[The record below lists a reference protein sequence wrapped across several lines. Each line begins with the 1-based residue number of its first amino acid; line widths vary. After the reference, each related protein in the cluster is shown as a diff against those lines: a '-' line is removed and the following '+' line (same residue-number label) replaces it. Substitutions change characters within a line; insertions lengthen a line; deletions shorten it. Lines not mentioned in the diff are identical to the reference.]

1 MYVLIMAGGV
11 GSRLWPR
18 SRKQRPKQLLNLT
31 SERSMFQEAVARLDP
46 LFKPEQIFV
55 VTSAD
60 CVPAMR
66 EQVPDLPAQNY
77 VVEPSGH
84 GTAPCIGLS
93 ALYLRRLDP
102 EAVMV
107 VLTADHFIEKWDL
120 FRQALAAAGR
130 LARQGRLVTLGI
142 KPTFPS
148 TGYGYILR
156 DARLTDVEDVEAYK
170 VKRFTEKPDLPT
182 ARKFLATGRYYWNSG
197 MFIWRVV
204 DVMAEF
210 RWQMLRL
217 YEQLTEIDAA
227 LGTPQE
233 REVLER
239 VWQDVENQ
247 TIDYG
252 IMEGARNVAVIPVD
266 IGWSDV
272 GSWATLLDILP
283 GDEDG
288 NVVTGEHLSLDT
300 KRTLV
305 YSPHRLVATMGLEDM
320 IVVDAGDA
328 LLVCPKNRAQDVKK
342 IVDMLKA
349 QGKDSY
355 L

>member
-1 MYVLIMAGGV
+1 MAGGV

-18 SRKQRPKQLLNLT
+18 SRKQTPKQLLNLT
-31 SERSMFQEAVARLDP
+31 SERTMFQEAVTRLTS
-46 LFKPEQIFV
+46 FFEPEQIFV
-55 VTSAD
+55 VTSGG

-66 EQVPDLPAQNY
+66 EQVPELPPENY
-77 VVEPSGH
+77 IVEPSGH

-102 EAVMV
+102 EAVMA
-107 VLTADHFIEKWDL
+107 VLTADHFIARAEP
-120 FRQALAAAGR
+120 FCQALVAAGH

-142 KPTFPS
+142 KPSFPS

-156 DARLTDVEDVEAYK
+156 DEKLTDLEGAEAYR

-182 ARKFLATGRYYWNSG
+182 ARKFLATERYYWNSG
-197 MFIWRVV
+197 MFIWRVA
-204 DVMAEF
+204 DIMAEF
-210 RWQMLRL
+210 RWQMPRL
-217 YEQLTEIDAA
+217 YEQLIEIDEA
-227 LGTPQE
+227 LDTPQGPK
-233 REVLER
+233 VLER
-239 VWQDVENQ
+239 VWQGVENQ

-283 GDEDG
+283 GDGDG
-288 NVVTGEHLSLDT
+288 NVVTGHHLGVDT
-300 KRTLV
+300 KHTLV
-305 YSPHRLVATMGLEDM
+305 YSPHRLVATVGLEDM
-320 IVVDAGDA
+320 IVVDTGDA
-328 LLVCPKNRAQDVKK
+328 LLVCPKDRAQDVKK
-342 IVDMLKA
+342 IVEALKSRGEDA
-349 QGKDSY
+349 Y

>member
-1 MYVLIMAGGV
+1 MYALIMAGGV

-18 SRKQRPKQLLNLT
+18 SRKQTPKQLLNLT
-31 SERSMFQEAVARLDP
+31 SERTMFQEAVARLDP

-55 VTSAD
+55 VTSAGY
-60 CVPAMR
+60 VSAMR
-66 EQVPDLPAQNY
+66 EQSPELPAENY
-77 VVEPSGH
+77 IVEPSGH
-84 GTAPCIGLS
+84 GTAPCIGLA
-93 ALYLRRLDP
+93 ALYLRRKDP
-102 EAVMV
+102 EATMA
-107 VLTADHFIEKWDL
+107 VLTADHFIEKWDA
-120 FRQALAAAGR
+120 FRESLETAGR

-142 KPTFPS
+142 KPAFPS

-156 DARLTDVEDVEAYK
+156 GERLDDLGNLEAFW
-170 VKRFTEKPDLPT
+170 VKRFTEKPDQPT

-197 MFIWRVV
+197 MFIWRVA

-210 RWQMLRL
+210 YRQMPEF
-217 YEQLTEIDAA
+217 YQQLTEIDAA
-227 LGTPQE
+227 IGTLGE
-233 REVLER
+233 KELLER

-283 GDEDG
+283 GDAEG
-288 NVVTGEHLSLDT
+288 NVVTGRHLGVDT
-300 KRTLV
+300 RRTLV
-305 YSPHRLVATMGLEDM
+305 YSQHRLVATIGLEDM
-320 IVVDAGDA
+320 IVVDTGDA
-328 LLVCPKNRAQDVKK
+328 LLVCPKDRAQDVKK
-342 IVDMLKA
+342 IVDELKA
-349 QGKDSY
+349 RGEDAY

>member
-1 MYVLIMAGGV
+1 MAGGV

-18 SRKQRPKQLLNLT
+18 SRKQTPKQLQNLT

-55 VTSAD
+55 VAGAHY
-60 CVPAMR
+60 VPAMR
-66 EQVPDLPAQNY
+66 EQVPDLPAENY
-77 VVEPSGH
+77 IVEPSGH
-84 GTAPCIGLS
+84 GTAPCIGL
-93 ALYLRRLDP
+93 AAVYLQRLDP

-107 VLTADHFIEKWDL
+107 VLTADHFIEKWAE
-120 FRQALAAAGR
+120 FRQALAAAVQ
-130 LARQGRLVTLGI
+130 LAQQGQLVTLGI
-142 KPTFPS
+142 KPSFPS
-148 TGYGYILR
+148 TGYGYICR
-156 DARLTDVEDVEAYK
+156 DERVTDSEDVEAYR
-170 VKRFTEKPDLPT
+170 VRRFTEKPDLPT
-182 ARKFLATGRYYWNSG
+182 ARKFLASGRYYWNSG
-197 MFIWRVV
+197 MFIWRVA
-204 DVMAEF
+204 DIMTEF
-210 RWQMLRL
+210 RWQMPIL

-227 LGTPQE
+227 VGTPQE
-233 REVLER
+233 KEVLER
-239 VWQDVENQ
+239 IWQDVENQ

-283 GDEDG
+283 SDEKG
-288 NVVTGEHLSLDT
+288 NVVTGRHLGIDT

-305 YSPHRLVATMGLEDM
+305 YSPHRLVATVGLADM
-320 IVVDAGDA
+320 IVVDTEDA

-342 IVDMLKA
+342 LVDALKA
-349 QGKDSY
+349 RGKDAY

>member
-1 MYVLIMAGGV
+1 MYALIMAGGV

-18 SRKQRPKQLLNLT
+18 SRKQTPKQLLNLI
-31 SERSMFQEAVARLDP
+31 SEQTMFQEAVARLDP

-55 VTSAD
+55 VASAD
-60 CVPAMR
+60 YVPTMQ
-66 EQVPDLPAQNY
+66 EQVPQLSPQNY
-77 VVEPSGH
+77 VVEPCGH
-84 GTAPCIGLS
+84 GTAPCIGLA
-93 ALYLRRLDP
+93 ALYLRHLDP
-102 EAVMV
+102 DAIMA
-107 VLTADHFIEKWDL
+107 VLTADHFIEKGEV
-120 FRQALAAAGR
+120 FRQALFAAGR
-130 LARQGRLVTLGI
+130 LAGQGRLVTLGI
-142 KPTFPS
+142 QPSFPA

-156 DARLTDVEDVEAYK
+156 AEELADVGDVEAYR
-170 VKRFTEKPDLPT
+170 VKRFTEKPDLAT

-197 MFIWRVV
+197 MFIWRVT

-210 RWQMLRL
+210 RHQMPEL
-217 YEQLTEIDAA
+217 YDQLVEIDAA
-227 LGTPQE
+227 IGTPQE
-233 REVLER
+233 KEVLER

-252 IMEGARNVAVIPVD
+252 IMEGARNVAVIPAD

-283 GDEDG
+283 GDGEG
-288 NVVTGEHLSLDT
+288 NVVTGRHLGVDT

-305 YSPHRLVATMGLEDM
+305 YSPHRLVATVGLEDM

-328 LLVCPKNRAQDVKK
+328 LLVCPRDRAQDVKK
-342 IVDMLKA
+342 IVDELNA
-349 QGKDSY
+349 RGEDTY